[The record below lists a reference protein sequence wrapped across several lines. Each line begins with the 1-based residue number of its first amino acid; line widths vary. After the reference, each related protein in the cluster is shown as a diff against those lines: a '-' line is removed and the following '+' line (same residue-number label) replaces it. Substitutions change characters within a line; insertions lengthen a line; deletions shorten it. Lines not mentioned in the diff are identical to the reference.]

1 MYKIYIEENIDSGEL
16 LKKALREHSL
26 YEYSID
32 YNDYG
37 KPFLKEYP
45 NIHFSISH
53 TKNICICVISD
64 TVVGVDIQ
72 RLKYYPNVL
81 KHFTNNELD
90 ILEKSKNKELDF
102 TKIWTKK
109 ESYLKML
116 GYGISYG
123 LKKVDTVKLKNKYIE
138 GEYKDCIYSICLGD
152 KE

>member
-1 MYKIYIEENIDSGEL
+1 MYKIYIEEDIDSKEL
-16 LKKALREHSL
+16 LKKALSEHSI
-26 YEYSID
+26 YKYSID
-32 YNDYG
+32 YTNYG
-37 KPFLKEYP
+37 KPFLKEFP
-45 NIHFSISH
+45 NINFSISH

-64 TVVGVDIQ
+64 KNVGVDIQ
-72 RLKYYPNVL
+72 CLKYYPNVL
-81 KHFTNNELD
+81 KYFTDDELAIINE
-90 ILEKSKNKELDF
+90 SKNKALDF

-138 GEYKDCIYSICLGD
+138 GKYKDCIYSICLYD